1 MEVIRRHLMDKRVQ
15 ITLVSLFALGIAG
28 GVVAWKM
35 GLNLEILTIGWSKTT
50 GYLETH
56 PWIFFFALVFLPG
69 LPVPITALSFTA
81 GVVWRQQP
89 LTACLLFL
97 LALVLNL
104 TWTYWLAAGPGR
116 RLIETFLRFTSIKLP
131 ELPQISPMGLILVT
145 KLTPGVPLF
154 FQSYTLGLLRVPFR
168 WYLLVSMLCNGILGT
183 GAVLSGVGLGDGKL
197 MPAISGISLVAL
209 AAVLTQL
216 TRKWLQ
222 KRKLVIV
229 NQPKDC

>member
-1 MEVIRRHLMDKRVQ
+1 MFRKILKDGRVQ
-15 ITLVSLFALGIAG
+15 IALVGLFALGIVG

-35 GLNLEILTIGWSKTT
+35 GMNLEMLELCWSKATE
-50 GYLETH
+50 YLEKH
-56 PWIFFFALVFLPG
+56 PWIYFLALVFLPG
-69 LPVPITALSFTA
+69 LPIPITALSFTA

-116 RLIETFLRFTSIKLP
+116 RLIEKLLKVTSIKIP
-131 ELPQISPMGLILVT
+131 ELPTINPMGLILVI

-168 WYLLVSMLCNGILGT
+168 WYLLISMLCNGILGT

-197 MPAISGISLVAL
+197 MPAISGISLVVL
-209 AAVLTQL
+209 AAILTQI

-222 KRKLVIV
+222 RRKLIV
-229 NQPKDC
+229 TDQPEDC

>member
-1 MEVIRRHLMDKRVQ
+1 MFRTLLKDERVQ
-15 ITLVSLFALGIAG
+15 IALVGLFVLGIAG

-35 GLNLEILTIGWSKTT
+35 GMNLEMLKLCWSEATE
-50 GYLETH
+50 YLEKH
-56 PWIFFFALVFLPG
+56 PWIYFLALVFLPG

-81 GVVWRQQP
+81 GVVWRHQP

-116 RLIETFLRFTSIKLP
+116 RLIEKLLKVTSIKIP
-131 ELPQISPMGLILVT
+131 ELPTISPMGLILVI

-168 WYLLVSMLCNGILGT
+168 WYLLTSMLCNGILGT

-197 MPAISGISLVAL
+197 MPAISGISLVVL
-209 AAVLTQL
+209 AAILTQI

-222 KRKLVIV
+222 RRKLIV
-229 NQPKDC
+229 TDQPEDC